1 MVRWTCLVTLSVRRF
16 EAMSL
21 PAAPRGRCLVRFI
34 HMGPMWCHVTS
45 CHIHVLGSMI
55 SIHAQIP
62 HRGGQE
68 RICNVRCI
76 LCFTSVRSQFYC
88 NPKRSNSHWICGGTN
103 HATCQVNFCP
113 ISDSLW
119 PKQKHLTVG
128 GVSCVSVPVSQF
140 FRLDPREKP
149 GTTTTPWIPMTPGP
163 SAATTTASLTSLG
176 RRKWP
181 QAVQLLQ
188 GLRPEAL
195 DAWIFTPWES
205 LPPGKGIW
213 SPHKLKIMDL
223 A

>member
-1 MVRWTCLVTLSVRRF
+1 MYIYIFNNHNVDMVRWTCSVTLSVRRF

-21 PAAPRGRCLVRFI
+21 PAAPRGRCLMRFI

-55 SIHAQIP
+55 SIHGQIP
-62 HRGGQE
+62 HRAKQG

-76 LCFTSVRSQFYC
+76 LCFISVRSQFYC
-88 NPKRSNSHWICGGTN
+88 NPKRSSSHWICGGTN

-149 GTTTTPWIPMTPGP
+149 GVDNHDTMDPYDAPVCGDNDCILDLPGAEEVASSGTATARDPAGSFGRLDFHSMGIPTTW
-163 SAATTTASLTSLG
+163 
-176 RRKWP
+176 
-181 QAVQLLQ
+181 
-188 GLRPEAL
+188 
-195 DAWIFTPWES
+195 
-205 LPPGKGIW
+205 
-213 SPHKLKIMDL
+213 
-223 A
+223 